1 MKQYLVLGRD
11 GKDELALERRMGQ
24 RPQHFETARKLKSQQ
39 NFIVGGAMLDDNDKM
54 IGSAMIVQFESP
66 DELNKWLDNEP
77 YINGKVWDSYEVIPF
92 RVADV

>member
-11 GKDELALERRMGQ
+11 GKDEQALERRMGQ
-24 RPQHFETARKLKSQQ
+24 RPQHFEGARKLKSQN

-54 IGSAMIVQFESP
+54 IGSAMIVQFETT
-66 DELNKWLDNEP
+66 DDLNEWLAEEP

>member
-11 GKDELALERRMGQ
+11 GKDEQALERRMGQ
-24 RPQHFETARKLKSQQ
+24 RPLHFETARKLKSQN
-39 NFIVGGAMLDDNDKM
+39 NFIVGGAMLDDSDKM
-54 IGSAMIVQFESP
+54 IGSAMIVQFETP
-66 DELNKWLDNEP
+66 EELKAWLDNEP